1 MTADHAP
8 ENDPAALDRVSDSAH
23 ETPGQTGRVNRKS
36 TQSRPA
42 RGYSWPPFTDGNEAA
57 TTHGAHSERRWRP
70 LADELISE
78 LRHDAPWTA
87 RPAFR
92 WTVEAWAAAQS
103 KAALVDAWLDEVGLL
118 TDKGT
123 PRPANWLS
131 DKLHA
136 RADTLR
142 RELGISPAAFARLL
156 SNFGTVPGNEDALEQ
171 LQAEDRRIIE
181 AREAAAAELPEVI
194 GGTPGDGDLATPRCL
209 RLTSENFGGS
219 ADE

>member
-1 MTADHAP
+1 MTADHSP
-8 ENDPAALDRVSDSAH
+8 ENDPAALDCVSDSGH
-23 ETPGQTGRVNRKS
+23 ESAGQKAPVNGKS

-92 WTVEAWAAAQS
+92 WTVEAWAAAQA

-118 TDKGT
+118 TDNGT

-156 SNFGTVPGNEDALEQ
+156 SNFGAVPGNEDALEQ
-171 LQAEDRRIIE
+171 LQREGRAIIE
-181 AREAAAAELPEVI
+181 AREAATLEAPQVI
-194 GGTPGDGDLATPRCL
+194 VGVPGQSVDVARRSDG
-209 RLTSENFGGS
+209 LTWNNFG
-219 ADE
+219 DRE